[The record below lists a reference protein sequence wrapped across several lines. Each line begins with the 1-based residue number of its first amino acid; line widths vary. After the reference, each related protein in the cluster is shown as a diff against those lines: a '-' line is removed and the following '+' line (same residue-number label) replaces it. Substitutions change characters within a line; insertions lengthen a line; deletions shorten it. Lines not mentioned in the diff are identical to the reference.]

1 MANPEPPPAYAPAPK
16 LHANAT
22 LTKDDLK
29 GRQFILIVD
38 KSGSM
43 TIEDMKNDA
52 GQEVSRWL
60 YMQESVLAFAS
71 TLDALDPDGID
82 FALFND
88 GEVWKHNVHQDGV
101 KGLLQSHIPRG
112 GTVMGPVLQSA
123 IGLFFKQKVR
133 QPTIILIITDGCPSD
148 KEHVAR
154 VIVAASK
161 QLTSDV
167 ELGIQIIQVGHD
179 QAATVFLKELDD
191 DLQEKYDAPYDIVDT
206 TAIDDVTKRGGLKQV
221 LLNAIND

>member
-1 MANPEPPPAYAPAPK
+1 MASTGPPPAYAPPPK
-16 LHANAT
+16 LFANAA
-22 LTKDDLK
+22 LTKEDLK

-43 TIEDMKNDA
+43 SIEDMKNDA
-52 GQEVSRWL
+52 GQEVSRWA
-60 YMQESVLAFAS
+60 YMQESVLAFSS

-88 GEVWKHNVHQDGV
+88 GASWNQNVHEDDV
-101 KGLLQSHIPRG
+101 KKLLQSHVPRG
-112 GTVMGPVLQSA
+112 GTVMGPVLQQA
-123 IGLFFKQKVR
+123 IGIFFGQKVR
-133 QPTIILIITDGCPSD
+133 QPTIILIITDGCPAD
-148 KEHVAR
+148 KDQVAK

-161 QLTSDV
+161 QLTSDAD
-167 ELGIQIIQVGHD
+167 LGIQIIQVGHD
-179 QAATVFLKELDD
+179 PAATVFLKELDD
-191 DLQEKYDAPYDIVDT
+191 NLQEKYDAPYDIVDT